1 MKFIQD
7 FKEFA
12 IKGNMIDMAIGVI
25 VGTAFKDVIN
35 VIVKKVMM
43 PFLSL
48 FTDGINLS
56 DKKIIIKEKQLDGNG
71 AILSEEVFI
80 GYGELINVFID
91 FFIIALV
98 TFLMV
103 KSLHAFKKKAE
114 DPKDAE
120 VKTPQNIQLMDD
132 MKELL
137 IEQNNLIK
145 DFMEQK
151 KS

>member
-1 MKFIQD
+1 MKLIKD

-48 FTDGINLS
+48 FTDGINLN
-56 DKKIIIKEKQLDGNG
+56 DKKIVIKEAVVDSSGSVT
-71 AILSEEVFI
+71 AAEVAI

-91 FFIIALV
+91 FFIIALI
-98 TFLMV
+98 TFLIV
-103 KSLHAFKKKAE
+103 KSLHAFKNKAE
-114 DPKDAE
+114 DPKDSE
-120 VKTPQNIQLMDD
+120 VKTPQDIQLMDD

-137 IEQNNLIK
+137 KEQNNLIK
-145 DFMEQK
+145 SFIEQK
-151 KS
+151 NS

>member
-1 MKFIQD
+1 MGLLQD

-48 FTDGINLS
+48 FTDGINLN
-56 DKKIIIKEKQLDGNG
+56 DKKFILKEKQVAENG
-71 AILSEEVFI
+71 ELIAEEIFI

-98 TFLMV
+98 TFIMV
-103 KSLHAFKKKAE
+103 KSIHAFKKKAE
-114 DPKDAE
+114 DPKDAA

-145 DFMEQK
+145 HFMEQK

>member
-1 MKFIQD
+1 MKLIKD

-48 FTDGINLS
+48 FTDGINLN
-56 DKKIIIKEKQLDGNG
+56 DRRFIIKDAVIDNNG
-71 AILSEEVFI
+71 SVATEEVAI

-98 TFLMV
+98 TFLIV
-103 KSLHAFKKKAE
+103 KSLHAFKNKAE
-114 DPKDAE
+114 DPKDPE
-120 VKTPQNIQLMDD
+120 VKTPQDIQLMDD

-137 IEQNNLIK
+137 KEQNDLIK
-145 DFMEQK
+145 SFLKE
-151 KS
+151 KSS